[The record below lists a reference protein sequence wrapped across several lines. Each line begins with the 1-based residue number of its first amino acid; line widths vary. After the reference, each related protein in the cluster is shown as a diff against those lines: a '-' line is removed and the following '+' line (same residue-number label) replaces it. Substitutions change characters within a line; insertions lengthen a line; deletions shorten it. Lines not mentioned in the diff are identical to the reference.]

1 MSIALVILSYLLG
14 SISFGYIIAKKVKK
28 VDIRKVGSGNAGA
41 TNISRALG
49 FKFALVVFLLDVGKG
64 LLAVLLAAWLTSNPW
79 TIIFCAY
86 AVICGHNW
94 PIFFSFKGG
103 RGSATTLGVFLG
115 IMPVPALIVFVI
127 IVVIILTTRY
137 VSLAS
142 LTGAVL
148 IPICVLISQLSWEYF
163 VFGLSLAVL
172 IIWRHIPNI
181 KRLLRGKELKFGE
194 KADITPKR

>member
-142 LTGAVL
+142 LREPFHPSV
-148 IPICVLISQLSWEYF
+148 Y
-163 VFGLSLAVL
+163 LSLSSHGNILFSVCPSSPLLFA
-172 IIWRHIPNI
+172 HIPNI
-181 KRLLRGKELKFGE
+181 KRLLGKRTKFGE
-194 KADITPKR
+194 KADITPKGRR